1 MKFLSKILVVF
12 LMSGCASSK
21 NFDSSTLV
29 DMLTTANEAY
39 HDARL
44 NDAETQYLNITKKYP
59 DYKEAWFKLGNI
71 YARQGRLKA
80 SIRQYERVIQLDPE
94 DGRAW
99 YNLAIVKVNE
109 SKKILTEAGRVLPE
123 NSEFIL
129 PINALKTQLN
139 TLSKGR

>member
-1 MKFLSKILVVF
+1 MKILSKILVVF
-12 LMSGCASSK
+12 LISGCANSK
-21 NFDSSTLV
+21 NVDSSTLV

-44 NDAETQYLNITKKYP
+44 NDAETQYLNITKNYP

-80 SIRQYERVIQLDPE
+80 SIRQYERVIQLDSE

-129 PINALKTQLN
+129 PINALKAQLN

>member
-12 LMSGCASSK
+12 LISGCASSK
-21 NFDSSTLV
+21 NVDSGTLV

-44 NDAETQYLNITKKYP
+44 NDAETQYLNITKNYP
-59 DYKEAWFKLGNI
+59 EYKEAWFKLGNI

-80 SIRQYERVIQLDPE
+80 SIRQYERVIKLDPE

-123 NSEFIL
+123 NSEFIS
-129 PINALKTQLN
+129 PINALKSQLN
-139 TLSKGR
+139 TLSKG